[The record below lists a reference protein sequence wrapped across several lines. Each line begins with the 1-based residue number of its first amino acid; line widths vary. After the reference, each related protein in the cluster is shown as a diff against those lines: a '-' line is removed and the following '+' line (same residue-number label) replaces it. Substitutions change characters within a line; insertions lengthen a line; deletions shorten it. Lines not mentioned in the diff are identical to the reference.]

1 MTRFIMKKHI
11 VLITLFLLTIPMLA
25 QVEKVW
31 TRSVGDTTLPAWFS
45 PNGNTERG
53 FAYGYV
59 NNNHRL
65 YVVARNGGPSVR
77 ILDGLTGADVGT
89 LDISTVAGGTFPIND
104 FGVSRDG
111 KMYATNLVVSAA
123 EVFKI
128 YHWSSES
135 AAPTVAFESNFGGV
149 DTKRLGDNFSLS
161 GLASDNTLRLWA
173 VNAPANK
180 VHVFKTTNNG
190 LNFVEDFVI
199 QLPALSFGGAP
210 SVYPLEEDSLIIINS
225 SGKNVQ
231 AYTWGGQFYATVPGG
246 QISTGTT
253 TTIVAPIGKR
263 GGGIYAFQFTT
274 VAAPGSNNVRIVDTD
289 GEGPDYFKTYA
300 ITPSLGGNA
309 NPNGTGDVDFFY
321 DEQSDVVY
329 MYALAT
335 NNGVGLYK
343 ITTPMIV
350 NGRFHEDYWDLAH
363 SQNENQGFGPNINV
377 RRVNHRVEGGKLY
390 LSIEGKLDRT
400 NNNGIALFI
409 GLSNLQGQGAPGNTA
424 LGGVTNGGHLFGA
437 TANPNFRVGF
447 ETHYAFVINPGGN
460 DSTVYIDAAKYTSSQ
475 KLGTYIGSAGV
486 LGGARQG
493 PGPGSFFTENSITF
507 AYDSAW
513 GHRRGWEM
521 AIPLSEIGNPGYND
535 NIVVF
540 AVVVSS
546 TAYFSD
552 VTVPGNV
559 TGGNPGFDINWI
571 TQPGGPYFSMPQG
584 LPVELSAFTAS
595 ASGSTVVLEWTTASE
610 LNNRGFEIQR
620 SSDGNTWANVG
631 FVAGRGNTAE
641 LSSYRFSEDVASGS
655 YIYRLKQIDFDGTF
669 SYSSN
674 VSVNVNVTAPVSFA
688 VEQNFPNPFNPET
701 EIRYALPVSGM
712 VTLTVY
718 NALGQEVSR
727 LVNGM
732 QESGYHSVRFSGN
745 TLASGL
751 YIYRLTFRGQD
762 GSMNV
767 VEKKMTMVK

>member
-1 MTRFIMKKHI
+1 MKKVT
-11 VLITLFLLTIPMLA
+11 VLLALFLLTIPMLA

-31 TRSVGDTTLPAWFS
+31 TRSVGDTTLPSWFS
-45 PNGNTERG
+45 PSGNTERG
-53 FAYGYV
+53 FAYGHV
-59 NNNHRL
+59 NGNHRL
-65 YVVARNGGPSVR
+65 YVVSRNGGPSVR
-77 ILDGLTGADVGT
+77 ILDGLSGADVGT
-89 LDISTVAGGTFPIND
+89 LDVSTLAGGTFVIND

-111 KMYATNLVVSAA
+111 KLYGVNLATSPT
-123 EVFKI
+123 EPFKI
-128 YHWSSES
+128 YHWASES
-135 AAPTVAFESNFGGV
+135 AVPTVAFESNFGGV
-149 DTKRLGDNFSLS
+149 DVKRMGDNFALS
-161 GLASDNTLRLWA
+161 GSASDNTLRLWA
-173 VNAPANK
+173 ASAHLTGVGNK
-180 VHVFKTTNNG
+180 VYVFKTTDNG
-190 LNFVEDFVI
+190 VNFVEDFVI
-199 QLPALSFGGAP
+199 QLPNGTFGGAA
-210 SVYPLEEDSLIIINS
+210 SVYPIEEDSLIIINS
-225 SGKNVQ
+225 SGKNLQ
-231 AYTWGGQFYATVPGG
+231 AYTWGGQFFAQVPGG

-253 TTIVAPIGKR
+253 TSIVAPIGKN
-263 GGGIYAFQFTT
+263 GGGIYTFQFTT
-274 VAAPGSNNVRIVDTD
+274 GLSNVRIVDTD
-289 GEGPDYFKTYA
+289 GASPDYFKTYA
-300 ITPSLGGNA
+300 ITPPLGP
-309 NPNGTGDVDFFY
+309 NPNINGTGDIDFFF
-321 DEQSDVVY
+321 DENTNTVY
-329 MYALAT
+329 LYVLAT

-343 ITTPMIV
+343 IATPMIV
-350 NGRFHEDYWDLAH
+350 NGRFHEDYWELAQ
-363 SQNENQGFGPNINV
+363 SQNENAGFGPNINV
-377 RRVNHRVEGGKLY
+377 RRIHHRVEGGKLY

-400 NNNGIALFI
+400 NSNGIALFI

-424 LGGVTNGGHLFGA
+424 LGAVTNGGHLFGA
-437 TANPNFRVGF
+437 TANPNFRMGF

-460 DSTVYIDAAKYTSSQ
+460 DSTVYIDAAKYTANE
-475 KLGTYIGSAGV
+475 KVGTYIGSAGV

-493 PGPGSFFTENSITF
+493 PGAGSFFTENSITF

-521 AIPLSEIGNPGYND
+521 AIPLSELGNASMSD

-559 TGGNPGFDINWI
+559 TGGNPGFDVNWY
-571 TQPGGPYFSMPQG
+571 TQPGGPYYSMPQG
-584 LPVELSAFTAS
+584 LPVELSSFTAS

-610 LNNRGFEIQR
+610 LNNRGFEIER
-620 SSDGNTWANVG
+620 SSDGSTWANVG
-631 FVAGRGNTAE
+631 FVAGKGNTAE
-641 LSSYRFSEDVASGS
+641 LTSYRFSEEVVSGS

-669 SYSSN
+669 SYSGN

-701 EIRYALPVSGM
+701 EIRYALPISGM

-762 GSMNV
+762 GTMSV